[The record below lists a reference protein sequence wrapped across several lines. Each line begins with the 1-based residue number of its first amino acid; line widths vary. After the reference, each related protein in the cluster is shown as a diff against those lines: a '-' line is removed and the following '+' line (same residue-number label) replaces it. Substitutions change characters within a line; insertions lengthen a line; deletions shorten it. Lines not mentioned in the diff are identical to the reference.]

1 MFKRRFSLSINILWI
16 FYLNCWWAFGV
27 DDNNDDDDN
36 DDDDDDDNDNDG
48 DVDISTF
55 LAWFLNILGLVDR
68 F

>member
-36 DDDDDDDNDNDG
+36 DDDDDDDDD
-48 DVDISTF
+48 DVDIPTF
-55 LAWFLNILGLVDR
+55 LAWFLNIEGLVDR